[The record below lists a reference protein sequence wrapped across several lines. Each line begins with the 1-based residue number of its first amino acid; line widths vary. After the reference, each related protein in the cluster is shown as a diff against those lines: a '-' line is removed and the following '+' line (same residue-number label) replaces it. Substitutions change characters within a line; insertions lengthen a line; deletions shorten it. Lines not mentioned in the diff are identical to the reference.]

1 MRWRWCPA
9 VAAVVG
15 GASVSIQVDQQAVP
29 LEWDA
34 SSSCE
39 EKHRVSLHGLSQA
52 SSKPLMGQGCSHTE
66 CSALVL
72 LATIAPECAA
82 YASQW
87 LSEFQLWRTGRI
99 DGLGDVQ
106 FPKGTEAAE
115 VCALVGCAPAELV
128 ASTAFD
134 RIHADAGALLHFELA
149 YAEARRAPPDE
160 YLLDLNRHHWASM
173 PGPWPTLFPESS
185 VRRAAE
191 MTTRSKKGIRFS
203 FVGGLSNDES
213 TRLMRRWVLDFAKLH
228 FMTNDS
234 YLAFTDA
241 ARERNYEPLGGFDH
255 TQISAGWNPKLSNS
269 AQFIENAMTSDGRTV
284 WLNWLARGASGSAPP
299 FAELVVSRFVK
310 FDPDYFQLLADSQ
323 LVLAPAGDGP
333 WSRRFFEAVL
343 SCSIPIIQRREH
355 AGRTDSELRLP
366 FYFYIYDP
374 SRPRSYYYYRPD
386 WATANWHL
394 FLRENTI
401 LRDSDGQTAATF
413 ADFRCPNATS

>member
-1 MRWRWCPA
+1 MA
-9 VAAVVG
+9 SS
-15 GASVSIQVDQQAVP
+15 ASVTIQVDQQSVS

-34 SSSCE
+34 SSTCE
-39 EKHRVSLHGLSQA
+39 EKHRISLLALSRA
-52 SSKPLMGQGCSHTE
+52 SSQPLMGQGCSRTE

-72 LATIAPECAA
+72 LATIAPECTA

-87 LSEFQLWRTGRI
+87 LSELQLWRTGRI
-99 DGLGDVQ
+99 EGLGDVQ
-106 FPKGTEAAE
+106 FPKGTEAAL
-115 VCALVGCAPAELV
+115 VCARVGCSPTELV
-128 ASTAFD
+128 ASIAFD
-134 RIHADAGALLHFELA
+134 RLHADAGALLQFELA

-185 VRRAAE
+185 VRSAAE
-191 MTTRSKKGIRFS
+191 MAMRSKKKSRFC

-228 FMTNDS
+228 FRTNDS

-241 ARERNYEPLGGFDH
+241 ANESDYQPLGAFDH

-269 AQFIENAMTSDGRTV
+269 AQFIETAMTSEDRTV
-284 WLNWLARGASGSAPP
+284 WLDWLARGASGSAPP

-310 FDPDYFQLLADSQ
+310 FDRDYFQLLADSQ

-333 WSRRFFEAVL
+333 WSRRFFEAIL
-343 SCSIPIIQRREH
+343 SCAIPIIQRREH
-355 AGRTDSELRLP
+355 AGRTDAELQAP
-366 FYFYIYDP
+366 YKYYIYEP
-374 SRPRSYYYYRPD
+374 SRPRSYYFYRED

-394 FLRENTI
+394 FLRHNTI
-401 LRDSDGQTAATF
+401 LPDSSNGRPDAFAAN
-413 ADFRCPNATS
+413 FRCPHATSEYT